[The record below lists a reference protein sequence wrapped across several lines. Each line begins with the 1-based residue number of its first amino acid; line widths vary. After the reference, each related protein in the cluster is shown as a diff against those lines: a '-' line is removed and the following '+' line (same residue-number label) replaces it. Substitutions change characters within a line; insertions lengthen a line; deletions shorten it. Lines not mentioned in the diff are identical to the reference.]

1 MALVLDTFRT
11 RNFMDTTQQNPTT
24 FFTTRFNYGEFQ
36 FNNILFY
43 FDPIKDIPQLL
54 WPFVVFLA

>member
-54 WPFVVFLA
+54 